1 MQSISLLVVCCV
13 AGAVAGVETF
23 VHSEVYTTLRNQG
36 TAEVMIH
43 FREDANLDE
52 LKFEDENQDGT
63 VSRAE
68 KGASSDFLKDFN
80 DRSQEKARVE
90 LDAVHV
96 DYTSYWIA
104 NAISVKN
111 LNFGLRE
118 PYEGCRSR
126 DQSILPV
133 CTVVYTV

>member
-1 MQSISLLVVCCV
+1 MQSISLLVVCLSVV

-68 KGASSDFLKDFN
+68 KKESSSKLLERF
-80 DRSQEKARVE
+80 Q
-90 LDAVHV
+90 
-96 DYTSYWIA
+96 
-104 NAISVKN
+104 
-111 LNFGLRE
+111 
-118 PYEGCRSR
+118 
-126 DQSILPV
+126 
-133 CTVVYTV
+133 

>member
-1 MQSISLLVVCCV
+1 MQSISLLVVCLSVV

-68 KGASSDFLKDFN
+68 KRSQVRNFLKDFN

-96 DYTSYWIA
+96 DYTSYWI
-104 NAISVKN
+104 
-111 LNFGLRE
+111 
-118 PYEGCRSR
+118 
-126 DQSILPV
+126 
-133 CTVVYTV
+133 